1 MPRELKLRCG
11 NGAWTPGP
19 PPSRMGLEP
28 GPRQEGAG
36 SRARE
41 TRRAFRW
48 RSGGCS
54 GAEAEWPHH
63 TRLTGKGPGREEP
76 CEPQR
81 RLWHYV
87 KSQGAMKAGQ
97 ERGLITA
104 LEQARLLGD
113 GKPGD
118 GSRAAPQGGP
128 GALPRMATR

>member
-1 MPRELKLRCG
+1 MWKQCLDAWAASLTEGTGARSEAGRGREQG
-11 NGAWTPGP
+11 EGDAA
-19 PPSRMGLEP
+19 GLP
-28 GPRQEGAG
+28 V
-36 SRARE
+36 
-41 TRRAFRW
+41 
-48 RSGGCS
+48 
-54 GAEAEWPHH
+54 AEWPHH
-63 TRLTGKGPGREEP
+63 TRLTGKVPGREEP